1 MVAELHDTP
10 LREQRDEIPQKVKAS
25 RFSGWLNIPSPQDRT
40 LRGDILGGTV
50 AGIVALPLMLAFGEA
65 SGAGPIAGVWGAI
78 IVGFFA
84 AVLGGTPAMVSGPTG
99 PMIVVFAGVFTS
111 VNGDPTLVFPAIVLA
126 GLLQIAFGFLGIG
139 KYIKL
144 VPYPV
149 ISGFMSG
156 IGVIIIALQLSR
168 LFGSQPTGSGTMSAI
183 EAIIPAVRGLDL
195 AATGLGVMTLLIVFL
210 WPKKLQQYVPGA
222 LIALVVGTLASSF
235 VAVPVIGDIPLGLPD
250 FTVPGFSSETIGVV
264 LEGAVILAILGSID
278 TLLTS
283 LIADNLT
290 QTRHHSDREL
300 VGQGIG
306 NAFAG
311 FFGAMPG
318 AGATSTTVVSM
329 RSGGRG
335 RVAGAAHAVVLAV
348 IVLVAGPLAEDIPH
362 AVLAGILIKVGID
375 ILDFDYLKRAH
386 RGPKLD
392 LVLMATV
399 LIMTVLVDLITA
411 VAVGVVIAAL
421 GFVKRL
427 ADQQLANFDPSE
439 DALTDEERQIFDDAD
454 GQIALFRFDGPLS
467 FGAAADLSHQARER
481 MHGDIGA
488 IVLDFGRMTFVD
500 MSAIVAIETILD
512 EAGKSRTSIFVCRM
526 NEQVRAALRNVDV
539 PEHFSFVDRKTA
551 IEAAHVAVTMRSQTR
566 TS

>member
-1 MVAELHDTP
+1 MVAELHDVRQTDLTDKP
-10 LREQRDEIPQKVKAS
+10 SKPVLGRID
-25 RFSGWLNIPSPQDRT
+25 GWRNIPNPADRS
-40 LRGDILGGTV
+40 LRGDILGGAV

-111 VNGDPTLVFPAIVLA
+111 VNGDPALVFPAVVLA
-126 GLLQIAFGFLGIG
+126 GVIQVIFGFLGIG

-168 LFGSQPTGSGTMSAI
+168 LFGSQPDGSGTLAAI
-183 EAIIPAVRGLDL
+183 EAIPSAIGSLDW
-195 AATGLGVMTLLIVFL
+195 AATGLGLMTLLIVFI
-210 WPKKLQQYVPGA
+210 WPKHWQQYVPGA
-222 LIALVVGTLASSF
+222 LIALIVGTVVSS
-235 VAVPVIGDIPLGLPD
+235 VVDVPVIGDIPLGFPD
-250 FTVPGFSSETIGVV
+250 LTVPGFSSETIGVV

-300 VGQGIG
+300 VGQGVG
-306 NAFAG
+306 NAVAG
-311 FFGAMPG
+311 LFGAMPG

-335 RVAGAAHAVVLAV
+335 RVAGAAHAIVLAA

-399 LIMTVLVDLITA
+399 LAMTVLVDLITA
-411 VAVGVVIAAL
+411 VAVGVIIAAL

-427 ADQQLANFDPSE
+427 ADQQLANFDPSD
-439 DALTDEERQIFDDAD
+439 DALRGVERELFDAA
-454 GQIALFRFDGPLS
+454 GGRIALFRFDGPLS

-481 MHGDIGA
+481 MNGDIGA

-512 EAGKSRTSIFVCRM
+512 EAGKSRTSVFVCRM
-526 NEQVRAALRNVDV
+526 NKQVRDALRSVDV
-539 PEHFSFVDRKTA
+539 PEHFSFDDRLTA
-551 IEAAHVAVTMRSQTR
+551 IEAAHFAVVSRSTN
-566 TS
+566 S